1 MTKVHDFL
9 NSEIAKI
16 ENRMFWGRILSV
28 SLGYILVTLLLNSI
42 RAKASLWFVW
52 PLIIVQLVLYLSIF
66 IAGYRRS
73 KTLGLNENLA
83 FVVFIILAFLGR
95 VNDWEIVVIPV
106 LVAGM
111 LIWSALKKTPPNA
124 LS

>member
-16 ENRMFWGRILSV
+16 ENRMFWGRMLSF
-28 SLGYILVTLLLNSI
+28 SLGYLLATLLLNGI

-73 KTLGLNENLA
+73 KALGLNKNLA
-83 FVVFIILAFLGR
+83 FVVFIVLAFLGR
-95 VNDWEIVVIPV
+95 LNDWEIAVIPV
-106 LVAGM
+106 LVVGM

-124 LS
+124 LT